1 MSQEDLDELISQA
14 GEAEH
19 LAQEP
24 PGGIPKQWLPGW
36 VRWPVRI
43 LFLPFIWMDL
53 GAQKIA
59 RLIVRPPFIKAGACL
74 KRGNCCQYILLP
86 KMKGVMK
93 LISLFWNTQVNG
105 FYLRS
110 SEGYRYEGRKM
121 LVMGCRYLKKDGSC
135 GHYHLRPMVCRQWPR
150 IEYFGYPQMLKGCGF
165 RAEPRHPPQKPKSHG
180 LNIIE

>member
-1 MSQEDLDELISQA
+1 MQQEDLDELIAMA
-14 GEAEH
+14 GEAD
-19 LAQEP
+19 EP
-24 PGGIPKQWLPGW
+24 PPDPQGGIPKQWLPRFI
-36 VRWPVRI
+36 RWPVRI

-59 RLIVRPPFIKAGACL
+59 RLIIRPPFIKVGACL
-74 KRGNCCQYILLP
+74 KRGNCCHYILLP
-86 KMKGVMK
+86 KMKGLLK
-93 LISLFWNTQVNG
+93 WITFFWNTQING

-110 SEGYRYEGRKM
+110 SESYPHEGKKM

-135 GHYHLRPMVCRQWPR
+135 AQYHLRPMVCRQWPR

-165 RAEPRHPPQKPKSHG
+165 RAEQRSPPKSKPQG